1 MNLRPSTALASA
13 ALLAAIGHSQELPL
27 SAPPLAMASAS
38 ATAIAPSLTSGG
50 VDADSPGH
58 RAEAALAG
66 PLGAGYRA
74 TSPLFELRGGGAS
87 FAAPVLASAGPLL
100 AAVEPR
106 ILVASGDT
114 VALYGAGFATGG
126 TPAVTF
132 AGLAASNVTVV
143 SDTELSVDT
152 PLLTNPFGN
161 PLGPID
167 VRVTTAAGVAEVD
180 QAAIASPA
188 YVQTS
193 PGRIGGNFT
202 VTHMGQ
208 PGATG
213 IPSWA
218 TALPGVVIPIGGIG
232 GAIELPIIFF
242 TYGAEILDAS
252 GVSSSTY
259 PIPDDPALVGAVLQ
273 FQTIIIDS
281 IVPLVASFTNT
292 VDVEILP

>member
-1 MNLRPSTALASA
+1 MHRHLLHSLAPA
-13 ALLAAIGHSQELPL
+13 ALLATVGAAQDLPL
-27 SAPPLAMASAS
+27 AAPPSAMGSAS
-38 ATAIAPSLTSGG
+38 HTALAPSLTSGG
-50 VDADSPGH
+50 VDAASPAH

-74 TSPLFELRGGGAS
+74 SSAQFELRGGGAS
-87 FAAPVLASAGPLL
+87 FAPPSLASSGPLL
-100 AAVEPR
+100 SAVEPR
-106 ILVASGDT
+106 ILRASGET
-114 VALYGAGFATGG
+114 VSLHGAGFAGGG
-126 TPAVTF
+126 TPTVTF
-132 AGLAASNVTVV
+132 AGLPASSVVVV
-143 SDTELSVDT
+143 SDTQLTVDS
-152 PLLTNPFGN
+152 PVLTNQYGN
-161 PLGPID
+161 PLGPVD
-167 VRVTTAAGVAEVD
+167 VRVTTSAGTVEVD

-188 YVQTS
+188 YLQTS
-193 PGRIGGNFT
+193 PGRIGGTFT

-208 PGATG
+208 PGSTG

-232 GAIELPIIFF
+232 GAIELPIIFL
-242 TYGAEILDAS
+242 TYDAETLDAS

-259 PIPDDPALVGAVLQ
+259 PIPDDPALIGAVLQ